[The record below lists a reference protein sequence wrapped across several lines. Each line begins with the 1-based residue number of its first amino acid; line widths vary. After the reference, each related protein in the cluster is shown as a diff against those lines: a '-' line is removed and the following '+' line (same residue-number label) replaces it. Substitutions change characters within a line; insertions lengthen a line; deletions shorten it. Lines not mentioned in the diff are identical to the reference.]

1 MYTIVTP
8 FCYNVVFQYF
18 LFEIYN
24 SRVVVEEYEMII
36 LFTWNKLEINYDLE
50 RGKLTIV
57 NIKSFPIDPS
67 SGLIKFNIEVFN
79 ILMRFRVADCW
90 QNTFLICSPYLLLVG
105 HLIVTFKLNK
115 LDRFEVPLMKIVLN
129 SVSLNL
135 CCVLMKYICMLFKVG
150 TTGSGQWTYLMSVF
164 FL

>member
-1 MYTIVTP
+1 M
-8 FCYNVVFQYF
+8 
-18 LFEIYN
+18 
-24 SRVVVEEYEMII
+24 
-36 LFTWNKLEINYDLE
+36 
-50 RGKLTIV
+50 TIV

-135 CCVLMKYICMLFKVG
+135 CFVLMKYICMLFKVG
-150 TTGSGQWTYLMSVF
+150 TAGSGQRTYLMSVF